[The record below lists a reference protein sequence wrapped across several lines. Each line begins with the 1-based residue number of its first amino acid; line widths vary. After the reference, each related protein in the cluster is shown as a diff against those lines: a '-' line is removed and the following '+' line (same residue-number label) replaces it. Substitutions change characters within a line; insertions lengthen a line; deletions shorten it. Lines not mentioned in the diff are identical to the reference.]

1 MLPVLIAGGG
11 IGGLTTALALARH
24 GIASHVY
31 EARPKLPREG
41 AGIQL
46 GPNATR
52 ILRALDLADA
62 VEPHTV
68 CPDCIVVNDGV
79 RGHELAR
86 LPLGAWIAQR
96 HGAPYWVVHRAAL
109 LDALWS
115 AAKAQARITLEWG
128 RTVDRIEDRGGA
140 ADITV
145 HFTDGGSA
153 SGSMLIGADGL
164 WSRVRAHV
172 DPEFRLVYS
181 GVAAARTVLSRDQ
194 VGPAFATP
202 VTGVWLAPNAHI
214 VHYPVDGGER
224 VAVVAI
230 AACAE
235 PRDGWSVAVEADVVA
250 ARFARMPDAV
260 RAFLGAARQWR
271 QWALFGTEGGSAW
284 QRGRSVLIGDAAHPI
299 LPYLAQGGAMAI
311 EDGYELASVLVRT
324 DLDVDQALPA
334 FIDQRR
340 HRLDKVQATSIANGQ
355 AYHLNGLA
363 ARARN
368 AALRSLPGALFMRRY
383 DWIYGHRSRA
393 HDAPD

>member
-52 ILRALDLADA
+52 ILDAIGVAEALA
-62 VEPHTV
+62 PHTV
-68 CPDCIVVNDGV
+68 SPDAIVVNDGV
-79 RGHELAR
+79 HGRELAR
-86 LPLGAWIAQR
+86 LPLGTWIAQR

-115 AAKAQARITLEWG
+115 AAKAHSRITLAWG
-128 RTVDRIEDRGGA
+128 RSVERIEDRADA
-140 ADITV
+140 AEVTI
-145 HFTDGGSA
+145 HFADGESV
-153 SGSMLIGADGL
+153 SGSMLVGADGL

-172 DPEFRLVYS
+172 DADFRLFYS
-181 GVAAARTVLSRDQ
+181 GVAAARAVLPRDQ
-194 VGPAFATP
+194 VAPQFAAP
-202 VTGVWLAPNAHI
+202 VTGVWLAPNAHV

-224 VAVVAI
+224 VAMVAI

-235 PRDGWSVAVEADVVA
+235 PLEGWNVAIEADAVA
-250 ARFARMPDAV
+250 ARFAGMPEAV
-260 RAFLGAARQWR
+260 SAFLGAPRQWR
-271 QWALFGTEGGSAW
+271 QWALFGTKGGLAW
-284 QRGRSVLIGDAAHPI
+284 QRGRCVLIGDAAHPI

-311 EDGYELASVLVRT
+311 EDGCELAATLART
-324 DLDVDQALPA
+324 DMDTGKALAA
-334 FIDQRR
+334 FVMQRR
-340 HRLDKVQATSIANGQ
+340 RRVDRVQATSIANGQ
-355 AYHLNGLA
+355 AYHLSGLA

-368 AALRSLPGALFMRRY
+368 AALRGLPGAVFMRRY
-383 DWIYGHRSRA
+383 DWIYGHRSGA
-393 HDAPD
+393 GAPL

>member
-52 ILRALDLADA
+52 ILRSLGMADA
-62 VEPHTV
+62 LEPYTV
-68 CPDCIVVNDGV
+68 SPDCIVVNDGV
-79 RGHELAR
+79 RGRELAR
-86 LPLGAWIAQR
+86 LPLGTWIAQR

-115 AAKAQARITLEWG
+115 AAKAQSRITLGWG
-128 RTVDRIEDRGGA
+128 RTVAHIEDRADA
-140 ADITV
+140 AEVTV
-145 HFTDGGSA
+145 RFADGDSA

-164 WSRVRAHV
+164 WSRVRTHV
-172 DPEFRLVYS
+172 DPGFRLVYS
-181 GVAAARTVLSRDQ
+181 GVAAARAVLSRDQ
-194 VGPAFATP
+194 VTPAFAAP

-224 VAVVAI
+224 VAIVAI

-235 PRDGWSVAVEADVVA
+235 PRDGWSVAVEADDVA
-250 ARFARMPDAV
+250 ARFAGMPNAV
-260 RAFLGAARQWR
+260 RAFLGAAAQWR
-271 QWALFGTEGGSAW
+271 QWALFGTEGGSTW
-284 QRGRSVLIGDAAHPI
+284 QRGRCVLIGDAAHPI

-311 EDGYELASVLVRT
+311 EDGYELAAT
-324 DLDVDQALPA
+324 MAAWDLDADQALPA
-334 FIDQRR
+334 FVRQRR
-340 HRLDKVQATSIANGQ
+340 HRVDRVQATSIANGQ
-355 AYHLNGLA
+355 AYHLTGLA

-368 AALRSLPGALFMRRY
+368 AALRGLPGALFMRRY

-393 HDAPD
+393 SAPL